1 MSTLSRYLVH
11 FRPFPCA
18 THPSNGPRLLAG
30 EGFAPF
36 RSKIDCGSDSR
47 GSKIVSLSWLSSP
60 MSPSF
65 ISIHLFICFII
76 DLTIHN
82 HFFGL
87 FFPPI
92 VPGFP
97 RNGTAEWL
105 SKELFSTLPQ
115 TTPVPSPTPTDTS
128 AQTEAPGF
136 TAHSVGYNFNQHCYS
151 AGEYSFH
158 PVDVYSR
165 GTSWCKVY
173 FKIQTEIC
181 SHGSCTNP
189 LWRRR
194 SPSGK
199 LQTNSIFTIMWH
211 KVAENLSLVLVQF
224 FLWSVSFHS
233 RP

>member
-1 MSTLSRYLVH
+1 MPRQKQEALILSINAFQKFVSEGLKHLWTIPQNNNFLNSNLFFYL
-11 FRPFPCA
+11 
-18 THPSNGPRLLAG
+18 
-30 EGFAPF
+30 
-36 RSKIDCGSDSR
+36 
-47 GSKIVSLSWLSSP
+47 
-60 MSPSF
+60 
-65 ISIHLFICFII
+65 
-76 DLTIHN
+76 
-82 HFFGL
+82 GL

-97 RNGTAEWL
+97 RNGMEWL

-128 AQTEAPGF
+128 PQTEAPGF

-194 SPSGK
+194 SPSGR
-199 LQTNSIFTIMWH
+199 LQTNSIFSEYYNISEYYSQCGTKLPKIW
-211 KVAENLSLVLVQF
+211 AWF
-224 FLWSVSFHS
+224 
-233 RP
+233 